1 MKNKRVHDLFEDL
14 ISIDSSLKLTPQML
28 NKLARREIKSQPY
41 CQQTLFS
48 AMASGNVALLDN
60 YPSPLKGSDNNSPV
74 SQIEKGLIKLGQRRK
89 FSVRCGPSETFKN
102 LTGRELVNRWNN
114 PRAIVNV
121 TDLHIRDTAVE
132 QLVDPTNLS
141 WFNVLPNCSDDAAA
155 QEMMSLVVSS
165 RGCVSD
171 SHSDA
176 PDSSNYCF
184 TGEKVWLYWDTYE
197 GKKLGLEDTS
207 IDTVYSKC
215 SFDMKRFL
223 QLRSARWLTVSE
235 GQALFLPGDYTHKVI
250 TTKKYLGVGSFY
262 VSLPN
267 SLRTLARWNIH
278 GPLWSQHL
286 GINPEDP
293 VLTDI
298 TKHVK
303 QRVKHLGSR
312 SEKYKKK
319 LGYDHLPHALNNW
332 HNTTGKQQRQLLD
345 STRLSGYLQLLQDIE
360 TTTPPRR

>member
-1 MKNKRVHDLFEDL
+1 MTHQSVHELFSDLVT
-14 ISIDSSLKLTPQML
+14 IDNSLKFTPQML
-28 NKLARREIKSQPY
+28 AKLARRQVSSQPY
-41 CQQTLFS
+41 DQQALFS
-48 AMASGNVALLDN
+48 AMASGSVALFDN
-60 YPSPLKGSDNNSPV
+60 YPSPLNNPDNTSPV
-74 SQIEKGLIKLGQRRK
+74 KQVEAGLKRLGRNKR
-89 FSVRCGPSETFKN
+89 FSVRCGPSETFN
-102 LTGRELVNRWNN
+102 YLTGSELVKRWNN

-121 TDLHIRDTAVE
+121 TDLHIRETAVE
-132 QLVDPTNLS
+132 RLVDPTNLS
-141 WFNVLPNCSDDAAA
+141 WFNILPGCSDDAAA

-197 GKKLGLEDTS
+197 GKKLGLEDSS

-223 QLRSARWLTVSE
+223 QLRSARWLKVSE

-286 GINPEDP
+286 GINRDDP
-293 VLTDI
+293 VLADI
-298 TKHVK
+298 TSHVK
-303 QRVKHLGSR
+303 QRVKNLGGR
-312 SEKYKKK
+312 SEKFKRR
-319 LGYDHLPHALNNW
+319 LGYDHLPDALDNW
-332 HNTTGKQQRQLLD
+332 QSTIGRQQRKMLET
-345 STRLSGYLQLLQDIE
+345 TRLSDYLQLLQQLE
-360 TTTPPRR
+360 SNTSRA